1 MDENTLWL
9 NTASNRPWYVSFHIA
24 HLLNSEFMSCNKRPF
39 LVVSIL
45 LDLVFEV
52 QEETLLNWQY
62 FNKLGI

>member
-9 NTASNRPWYVSFHIA
+9 NTASNQLWYVSFHIA

-52 QEETLLNWQY
+52 HEETLLN
-62 FNKLGI
+62 